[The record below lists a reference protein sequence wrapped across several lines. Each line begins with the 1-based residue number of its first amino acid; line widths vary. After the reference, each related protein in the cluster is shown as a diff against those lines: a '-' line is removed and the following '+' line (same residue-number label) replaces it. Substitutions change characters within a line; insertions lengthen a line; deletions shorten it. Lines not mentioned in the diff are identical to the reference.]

1 MRSHT
6 GNEYVMDIVD
16 DYMSQLWSIPLKNK
30 DDSFPELKAW
40 ELAQESETGK
50 KVGTYITDQG
60 ELKSDEMRDW
70 LKSCGIKQLFTVP
83 YTSLHIGRI
92 ERMHRT
98 LMVKAC
104 TMRIY
109 ADCSPY
115 LWDEFY
121 LSAAHLHSKTLT
133 CSLPGGITPW
143 EKYHGRKPDYSYMHE
158 IGCHVFVLIQNK
170 HNPKVFD

>member
-40 ELAQESETGK
+40 ELARESETGK

-104 TMRIY
+104 TMCIY
-109 ADCSPY
+109 ANCSPY

-143 EKYHGRKPDYSYMHE
+143 EKYHGHKPDYSYMHE